1 MIDIPANWMEKIQNV
16 DWSKVKESVKDYG
29 PAIKVLQQ
37 TWSKESLLEISQGK
51 LFVPDSV
58 INDAIAKRIPE
69 NGSVTGVTVKSHA
82 NGRLD
87 IRAETKK
94 VGPVEFSGEIKE
106 FVHNGD
112 QSYMTYRVR
121 SRNIPDHGLMSWIFS
136 RVSLSMAERLV
147 GHIEISDDL
156 PISIKHNTV
165 TVDYSKVLAES
176 DFGRT
181 EYQGH
186 KLMDMLEIEGATP
199 KEGGVEFDTKLN
211 VPDDVKKALVALLKD
226 KEAELQ
232 ENQNQSASSDADQ
245 QNEN

>member
-1 MIDIPANWMEKIQNV
+1 MIDIPANWMEKIQNI
-16 DWSKVKESVKDYG
+16 DWSKVEASVKDYG

-58 INDAIAKRIPE
+58 INEAIAKKIPE
-69 NGSVTGVTVKSHA
+69 GGSVTGVTLTSHA

-94 VGPVEFSGEIKE
+94 VGPVELSGEIQE

-112 QSYMTYRVR
+112 TSYMKYRVR
-121 SRNIPDHGLMSWIFS
+121 SRNIPEHGLMS
-136 RVSLSMAERLV
+136 RVSLAMAERMV
-147 GHIEISDDL
+147 GHVELSEDL
-156 PISIKHNTV
+156 PISIRHNTV

-176 DFGRT
+176 DFGKT

-186 KLMDMLEIEGATP
+186 RLMDMLEIEGAKP
-199 KEGGVEFDTKLN
+199 KDGGIEFDTKLN
-211 VPDDVKKALVALLKD
+211 VPDDVKKALMAVLV
-226 KEAELQ
+226 
-232 ENQNQSASSDADQ
+232 DQ
-245 QNEN
+245 MD

>member
-1 MIDIPANWMEKIQNV
+1 M
-16 DWSKVKESVKDYG
+16 
-29 PAIKVLQQ
+29 
-37 TWSKESLLEISQGK
+37 
-51 LFVPDSV
+51 
-58 INDAIAKRIPE
+58 
-69 NGSVTGVTVKSHA
+69 TVKSHA

>member
-1 MIDIPANWMEKIQNV
+1 MIDIPANWMEKVQNI

-58 INDAIAKRIPE
+58 INEAIAKKIPE
-69 NGSVTGVTVKSHA
+69 GGSVTGVTVTSHA

-94 VGPVEFSGEIKE
+94 VGPVELSGEIQE
-106 FVHNGD
+106 FVHDGD
-112 QSYMTYRVR
+112 TSYMKYRVR
-121 SRNIPDHGLMSWIFS
+121 SRNIPEHGLMSWVFS
-136 RVSLSMAERLV
+136 RVSLAMAERMV
-147 GHIEISDDL
+147 GHVELSEDL
-156 PISIKHNTV
+156 PISIRHNTV

-176 DFGRT
+176 DFGKT

-186 KLMDMLEIEGATP
+186 RLMDMLEIKGAKP
-199 KEGGVEFDTKLN
+199 KDGGIEFDTKLN
-211 VPDDVKKALVALLKD
+211 VPDDVKKALVAVL
-226 KEAELQ
+226 
-232 ENQNQSASSDADQ
+232 ADQ
-245 QNEN
+245 LDE